1 MALNYETTNWENG
14 KTVLKAEHLR
24 KIEKG
29 ITDIIAE
36 NDAVYT
42 GEDIRKSNEE
52 KRQEEHSRKMNEA
65 SETVS
70 NIQEDYDS
78 LQRVIIDENIS
89 IQLQNQI
96 NQTNSQLEHIKK
108 SQNVSVID
116 FGAKGDGVD
125 DTIAIEKAVE
135 YINKNGGNLFFPIG
149 IFVTSKPITLTKPG
163 SYVIGNTS
171 GWGDDV
177 LASTIKAKDG
187 FTGEYLIGYKGE
199 IYEKIYS
206 RSMGMKNININCN
219 NQNCKAIHVQ
229 NLYDGSVWE
238 NITITQ
244 VNPNYRIFESISTYD
259 NVCQTVTMNNIF
271 ACHSVNTTLTNPAEG
286 FYGERWYECT
296 FTNCKFGS
304 RGNSAFKMVG
314 SYNNT
319 YLNCSFMGDGENE
332 NSIGLD
338 LFNCNYINIIN
349 PTFESP
355 TIALN
360 VDGDNLVR
368 GIKLNNPRALYGK
381 KLNWEVRLNNCIGG
395 VIDLVKPQSGGDEAI
410 WTVKLSNT
418 CKNTVITTDEPII
431 LNDMSENINI
441 VEHGY
446 PKHINTSS
454 ITGNIILPDAKIGRR
469 VIINNDGEKNQYIA
483 CPSSSNIEG
492 QHDLTMFKGSFIE
505 FICFINGT
513 WSITNYDCVYLMND
527 NVFTNRDKVF
537 NFVESKQLSYD
548 LTTST
553 ITNVNANKNIS
564 FTLSNAK
571 IGIEFNFIKSA
582 SYDLT
587 INPVS
592 TQRFRNKSQGQGIDI
607 KTNYKN
613 IKIKCIE
620 ENVWDVIEGE
630 NYIS

>member
-1 MALNYETTNWENG
+1 MSLIYNKTNWKDD
-14 KTVLKAEHLR
+14 KTTPVNAKNLNNIEDGVEYIYHKWDKIIQDSTTGDHAAELIDAR
-24 KIEKG
+24 YSP
-29 ITDIIAE
+29 
-36 NDAVYT
+36 NDT
-42 GEDIRKSNEE
+42 EQHPTLGHRLNHMDNKFEE
-52 KRQEEHSRKMNEA
+52 
-65 SETVS
+65 VS
-70 NIQEDYDS
+70 
-78 LQRVIIDENIS
+78 
-89 IQLQNQI
+89 
-96 NQTNSQLEHIKK
+96 SQLEHIKK
-108 SQNVSVID
+108 SLNVSVTD

-199 IYEKIYS
+199 IYGKVYS

-238 NITITQ
+238 NINITL

-271 ACHSVNTTLTNPAEG
+271 AYHSVNATSKPAEG

-360 VDGDNLVR
+360 VDGDKLVR

-381 KLNWEVRLNNCIGG
+381 KLNWEVRLDNCIGG
-395 VIDLVKPQSGGDEAI
+395 VIDLVKPQSGGDEAT

-418 CKNTVITTDEPII
+418 CKNTTITTDEPII

-446 PKHINTSS
+446 PKYINTSS
-454 ITGNIILPDAKIGRR
+454 ITGNIVLPDAKIGRR

-483 CPSSSNIEG
+483 CPGSSNIEG
-492 QHDLTMFKGSFIE
+492 QRDLTMNKGNFIE

-513 WSITNYDCVYLMND
+513 WSITNYDCVYFMND
-527 NVFTNRDKVF
+527 NIFTNCCKVF

-548 LTTST
+548 FTAST
-553 ITNVNANKNIS
+553 ITNVNANKDIS

-571 IGIEFNFIKSA
+571 IGMEFNFIKSA
-582 SYDLT
+582 SYNLT
-587 INPVS
+587 INPIS
-592 TQRFRNKSQGQGIDI
+592 TQRFRDKSQGQGINI
-607 KTNYKN
+607 NTNYKN